1 MRGGRALAEAAAEEE
16 AGARLRT
23 TMKQQPAAAA
33 MTTSPSGAGTA
44 VPAFLSKLWALVG
57 DAPSNQLITWSQ
69 AMHHLRARVHRG
81 PWLVVFTAGE

>member
-1 MRGGRALAEAAAEEE
+1 
-16 AGARLRT
+16 
-23 TMKQQPAAAA
+23 MKQQPAAAG

-69 AMHHLRARVHRG
+69 VSASSEG
-81 PWLVVFTAGE
+81 PGGPS